1 MFNKILIIMKRLFVI
16 FALMV
21 FSKLSFAQRF
31 QYSEEVQF
39 GRFCFIIEVNCGG
52 TVTDPQTGGTKCIL
66 DGWIYT
72 SDCSGNK
79 TGDSSVY
86 HVERPIT
93 PNSGVWRWATQTDGY
108 TVCNCYEGALGC
120 KRWEKRYHMTR
131 FDFAS
136 LADQMLNCCGT
147 SGPCDTVT
155 IDYDDSLCIRIKTH
169 CCNGALNIMYI
180 LYNCNSQTT
189 VFVDEFAVDIVNP
202 NNMYS
207 IDAYDNMQTI
217 GDDSGTFTD
226 EKRWSILESYLNFC
240 YNHSK
245 EPCE

>member
-1 MFNKILIIMKRLFVI
+1 MKRLFVI

-39 GRFCFIIEVNCGG
+39 GRYCFIIEVNCGG

-93 PNSGVWRWATQTDGY
+93 PNWEFGVGLPKRMAIQFV
-108 TVCNCYEGALGC
+108 TVMKVL
-120 KRWEKRYHMTR
+120 
-131 FDFAS
+131 
-136 LADQMLNCCGT
+136 
-147 SGPCDTVT
+147 
-155 IDYDDSLCIRIKTH
+155 
-169 CCNGALNIMYI
+169 
-180 LYNCNSQTT
+180 
-189 VFVDEFAVDIVNP
+189 
-202 NNMYS
+202 
-207 IDAYDNMQTI
+207 
-217 GDDSGTFTD
+217 
-226 EKRWSILESYLNFC
+226 
-240 YNHSK
+240 
-245 EPCE
+245 